1 MPAPSLPESCSCLT
15 PLFSGP
21 LLAINNWH
29 CSGHDSPGREDE
41 WCDADRIV
49 ITRRGA
55 YELTIGATPHFV
67 DPLVATF
74 WNRGDYFR
82 VRHMIAGGD
91 ECTIFLLSE
100 EASEGI
106 REMKWRRA
114 ARTSPN
120 TFGSAAR
127 SIDGYTYLM
136 HRAALS
142 EARSG
147 GTATN
152 TSRSTRSRQVPSGM
166 STMPQS
172 PAASADPLA
181 VEELALNF
189 LRQIMRS
196 DAANSPVPQSHEQAR
211 IVTHAREILTSDFR
225 QRLSL
230 ASVARDVQCSPFHL
244 SRLFRQATGVS
255 LYRAVVRLRL
265 REGLERLLDAP
276 EQIST
281 VALDAGFAS
290 HSHFTDAFRAE
301 YQCSPSDARS
311 IVRKIG

>member
-15 PLFSGP
+15 SLFSGS

-29 CSGHDSPGREDE
+29 CSGHDSPGREAE

-74 WNRGDYFR
+74 WNRGDYYR

-100 EASEGI
+100 HASQEV
-106 REMKWRRA
+106 REMQWRRTA
-114 ARTSPN
+114 PTARH
-120 TFGSAAR
+120 TFAKSAR
-127 SIDGYTYLM
+127 SIDGRTYLM

-142 EARSG
+142 QARSG
-147 GTATN
+147 VGVN
-152 TSRSTRSRQVPSGM
+152 TSSRTTARRARKEACVDQI
-166 STMPQS
+166 PQTS
-172 PAASADPLA
+172 VDPLA
-181 VEELALNF
+181 VEEAALAF
-189 LRQIMRS
+189 LQQIIRAS
-196 DAANSPVPQSHEQAR
+196 GNESATLQSRERAR

-281 VALDAGFAS
+281 VALDIGFAS

-301 YQCSPSDARS
+301 YQCSPSDARM
-311 IVRKIG
+311 IARKIG